1 MKDME
6 LQKRIENAVDT
17 TLASLDPSVRQC
29 DLLIENIKG
38 GRKSVMGKRVPNIMK
53 PRLSIGFVIA
63 IVLMLLMAT
72 ALAAGIIFAKRVPA
86 TEIADQALLK
96 TYGITL
102 QMQSMFIREI
112 AEGEGGTTVVTYEGR
127 ERLAY
132 VLGKYT
138 VIVDGQA
145 VKSICWSHDGEDMSG
160 GLEASAWGKDQLDEI
175 LRIDPE
181 TGEQA
186 QLLTFDP
193 YIDRINQEHGFDY
206 QAYWEENEDEK
217 YVVVLEGEDV
227 QKAKERQAFSAQE
240 FVKIAKEAVGV
251 RYHLTSQQISLMS
264 IDVDENSA
272 YVLLDGTLCYR
283 CWIFVG
289 ELSAEE
295 TEQDGTYTVYLNL
308 ETGVVEDIVFLSMR
322 GGGNG

>member
-1 MKDME
+1 MKDE
-6 LQKRIENAVDT
+6 QIRTQIHQAVDAHAKHLRPDPF
-17 TLASLDPSVRQC
+17 LAQR
-29 DLLIENIKG
+29 
-38 GRKSVMGKRVPNIMK
+38 IMNQERTGETVVK
-53 PRLSIGFVIA
+53 KRLSVSLVLA

-86 TEIADQALLK
+86 TEIADQALLQ
-96 TYGITL
+96 TYGITAR
-102 QMQSMFIREI
+102 MQSLFIRTT
-112 AEGEGGTTVVTYEGR
+112 AEGEDGTTIVTYEGR
-127 ERLAY
+127 EHLAY

-138 VIVDGQA
+138 VIVDGQT
-145 VKSICWSHDGEDMSG
+145 VKSICWSHDGEDTSG

-181 TGEQA
+181 TGKQA
-186 QLLTFDP
+186 QLLTFNP

-206 QAYWEENEDEK
+206 QAYWEENENEK
-217 YVVVLEGEDV
+217 YVVVLEGEDIE
-227 QKAKERQAFSAQE
+227 KAKERQAFSAHD
-240 FVKIAKEAVGV
+240 FVQIAKEAVGV

-289 ELSAEE
+289 ELSDLEA
-295 TEQDGTYTVYLNL
+295 EQDGTYTVYVNL
-308 ETGVVEDIVFLSMR
+308 ETGVVEDIVFLSEH

>member
-17 TLASLDPSVRQC
+17 TLASLDPSAREC

-38 GRKSVMGKRVPNIMK
+38 GKKSVMGKKVSAM
-53 PRLSIGFVIA
+53 LVLA
-63 IVLMLLMAT
+63 IVLMLLTAT

-86 TEIADQALLK
+86 TEIADQALLE
-96 TYGITL
+96 TYGITA
-102 QMQSMFIREI
+102 QMQSLFIRET

-127 ERLAY
+127 GHLAY

-138 VIVDGQA
+138 VIVDGQT
-145 VKSICWSHDGEDMSG
+145 VKSICWSHDGEDTSG

-181 TGEQA
+181 TGKQA

-193 YIDRINQEHGFDY
+193 YIDRINREHGFDY

-217 YVVVLEGEDV
+217 YEVVLEGEDIE
-227 QKAKERQAFSAQE
+227 KAKERQAFSAHD
-240 FVKIAKEAVGV
+240 FVQIAKEAVGV

-264 IDVDENSA
+264 IDTDENSA

-283 CWIFVG
+283 CWIIVG
-289 ELSAEE
+289 ELSTEE
-295 TEQDGTYTVYLNL
+295 TEQDGAYTVYLNL
-308 ETGVVEDIVFLSMR
+308 ETGAVEDIQFLSER

>member
-1 MKDME
+1 MKDNRLGQRIQHSLNAE
-6 LQKRIENAVDT
+6 LSGLNTTSWQRNQFFENAT
-17 TLASLDPSVRQC
+17 
-29 DLLIENIKG
+29 G
-38 GRKSVMGKRVPNIMK
+38 GNKVKRK
-53 PRLSIGFVIA
+53 LTYSIVLA
-63 IVLMLLMAT
+63 IVLLLIAAT
-72 ALAAGIIFAKRVPA
+72 ALAAVAGIIFAKRVSA

-96 TYGITL
+96 TYGITA
-102 QMQSMFIREI
+102 QMQSLFIRET

-127 ERLAY
+127 GHLAY

-138 VIVDGQA
+138 VIVDGQT
-145 VKSICWSHDGEDMSG
+145 VKSICWSHDGEDTSG

-181 TGEQA
+181 TGKQA

-193 YIDRINQEHGFDY
+193 YIDRINREHGFDY

-217 YVVVLEGEDV
+217 YEVVLEGEDIE
-227 QKAKERQAFSAQE
+227 KAKERQAFSAHD
-240 FVKIAKEAVGV
+240 FVQIAKEAVGV

-264 IDVDENSA
+264 IDVDDNSA

-283 CWIFVG
+283 CWIIVG
-289 ELSAEE
+289 ELSSEE

-308 ETGVVEDIVFLSMR
+308 ETGVVEDIQFLSEH

>member
-1 MKDME
+1 MSEKMDR
-6 LQKRIENAVDT
+6 KAFHTAIDT
-17 TLASLDPSVRQC
+17 TLSGLQ
-29 DLLIENIKG
+29 ENPFLYQRVIAQES
-38 GRKSVMGKRVPNIMK
+38 RKDGIIVKK
-53 PRLSIGFVIA
+53 RLSVGLVMA
-63 IVLMLLMAT
+63 IVLMLITVT
-72 ALAAGIIFAKRVPA
+72 ALAAGIIFTKRVPA

-96 TYGITL
+96 TYGITA
-102 QMQSMFIREI
+102 QMQSLFIREA
-112 AEGEGGTTVVTYEGR
+112 AEGERGTTVVTYEGR
-127 ERLAY
+127 EHLAY

-138 VIVDGQA
+138 VIVDGQN
-145 VKSICWSHDGEDMSG
+145 VKNICWSHDGEDTSG

-181 TGEQA
+181 TGKQA
-186 QLLTFDP
+186 QLLTFNP

-217 YVVVLEGEDV
+217 YVVVLEGEDIE
-227 QKAKERQAFSAQE
+227 KAKERQAFSAHD
-240 FVKIAKEAVGV
+240 FVQIAKEAVGV
-251 RYHLTSQQISLMS
+251 RYHLTPQQISLMS

-289 ELSAEE
+289 ELSDEE

-308 ETGVVEDIVFLSMR
+308 ETGVVEDIQFLSAH

>member
-1 MKDME
+1 MSD
-6 LQKRIENAVDT
+6 QRDKRFVQESIDSG
-17 TLASLDPSVRQC
+17 L
-29 DLLIENIKG
+29 
-38 GRKSVMGKRVPNIMK
+38 SVMQGDPWLAQRIMNQERTGETVVK
-53 PRLSIGFVIA
+53 KRLSVGLVLA

-86 TEIADQALLK
+86 TEIADQALLQ
-96 TYGITL
+96 TYGITAR
-102 QMQSMFIREI
+102 MQSLFIRTT
-112 AEGEGGTTVVTYEGR
+112 AEGEDGTTIVTYEGR
-127 ERLAY
+127 EHLAY

-138 VIVDGQA
+138 VIVDGQT
-145 VKSICWSHDGEDMSG
+145 VKSICWSHDGEDTSG

-181 TGEQA
+181 TGKQA

-193 YIDRINQEHGFDY
+193 YIDRINREHGFDY

-217 YVVVLEGEDV
+217 YEVVLEGEDIE
-227 QKAKERQAFSAQE
+227 KAKERQAFSAHD
-240 FVKIAKEAVGV
+240 FVQIAKEAVGV

-264 IDVDENSA
+264 IDTDENSA

-283 CWIFVG
+283 CWIIVG
-289 ELSAEE
+289 ELSTEE
-295 TEQDGTYTVYLNL
+295 TEQDGAYTVYLNL
-308 ETGVVEDIVFLSMR
+308 ETGAVEDIQFLSER

>member
-1 MKDME
+1 MRE
-6 LQKRIENAVDT
+6 AEEREIFQNAVDRRLSGLQENPF
-17 TLASLDPSVRQC
+17 LAQRIMNAEKGEIKVKKKLTMSMVLVIIL
-29 DLLIENIKG
+29 LLIA
-38 GRKSVMGKRVPNIMK
+38 V
-53 PRLSIGFVIA
+53 
-63 IVLMLLMAT
+63 T

-96 TYGITL
+96 TYGITA
-102 QMQSMFIREI
+102 QMQSLFIRET

-127 ERLAY
+127 EHLAY

-138 VIVDGQA
+138 VIVDGQT
-145 VKSICWSHDGEDMSG
+145 VKNICWSHDGEDTSG

-186 QLLTFDP
+186 QLRTFDP
-193 YIDRINQEHGFDY
+193 YIERINREHGFDY

-217 YVVVLEGEDV
+217 YEVVLEGEDIE
-227 QKAKERQAFSAQE
+227 KAKERQAFSAHD
-240 FVKIAKEAVGV
+240 FVQIAKEAVGV
-251 RYHLTSQQISLMS
+251 RYHLTSQQISMMS

-283 CWIFVG
+283 CWIIVG
-289 ELSAEE
+289 ELSTEE
-295 TEQDGTYTVYLNL
+295 TEQDGAYTVYLNL
-308 ETGVVEDIVFLSMR
+308 ETGAVEDIQFLSAR

>member
-17 TLASLDPSVRQC
+17 TLASLNPSAREC

-38 GRKSVMGKRVPNIMK
+38 GKKSVMGKKVSAM
-53 PRLSIGFVIA
+53 LVLA
-63 IVLMLLMAT
+63 IVLMLLTAT

-96 TYGITL
+96 TYGITA
-102 QMQSMFIREI
+102 QMQAMFMRKI
-112 AEGEGGTTVVTYEGR
+112 AEGEGGTIVVTYEGR
-127 ERLAY
+127 EHLAY

-138 VIVDGQA
+138 VIVDGQT
-145 VKSICWSHDGEDMSG
+145 VKNICWSHDGEDTSG

-181 TGEQA
+181 TGKQA
-186 QLLTFDP
+186 ELRTFDP
-193 YIDRINQEHGFDY
+193 YIERINREHGFDY
-206 QAYWEENEDEK
+206 QAYWEENGDKK
-217 YVVVLEGEDV
+217 YEVVLDKEGI
-227 QKAKERQAFSAQE
+227 QKAKERQAFSAHD
-240 FVKIAKEAVGV
+240 FVQIAKEAVGV
-251 RYHLTSQQISLMS
+251 RYHLTPQQISLMS

-289 ELSAEE
+289 ELSSEE

-308 ETGVVEDIVFLSMR
+308 ETGVVEDIVFLSKHC
-322 GGGNG
+322 GGNG

>member
-17 TLASLDPSVRQC
+17 TLASLNPSAREC

-38 GRKSVMGKRVPNIMK
+38 GKKSVMGKKVSAM
-53 PRLSIGFVIA
+53 LALA

-86 TEIADQALLK
+86 TGIADQALLK
-96 TYGITL
+96 TYGITA
-102 QMQSMFIREI
+102 QMQAMFMRKI
-112 AEGEGGTTVVTYEGR
+112 AEGEGGTIVVTYEGR
-127 ERLAY
+127 ESLAY

-138 VIVDGQA
+138 VIIDGQT
-145 VKSICWSHDGEDMSG
+145 VKNICWSHDGEETSG

-181 TGEQA
+181 TGKQA
-186 QLLTFDP
+186 QLLTFNP

-206 QAYWEENEDEK
+206 QAYWEENEDEH
-217 YVVVLEGEDV
+217 YIVVLEGEDA
-227 QKAKERQAFSAQE
+227 QKAKERQSFSAHD
-240 FVKIAKEAVGV
+240 FVQIAKEAVGV

-308 ETGVVEDIVFLSMR
+308 ETGVVEDIVFLSEH

>member
-17 TLASLDPSVRQC
+17 TLASLDPSARQC
-29 DLLIENIKG
+29 DRMIENIKEG
-38 GRKSVMGKRVPNIMK
+38 KKSVMGKKVSAM
-53 PRLSIGFVIA
+53 LALA
-63 IVLMLLMAT
+63 IVLMLLTAT

-86 TEIADQALLK
+86 TEIADQALLQ
-96 TYGITL
+96 TYGITA
-102 QMQSMFIREI
+102 QMQAMFMRKI
-112 AEGEGGTTVVTYEGR
+112 AEGEGGTIVVTYEGI
-127 ERLAY
+127 EHMAY

-138 VIVDGQA
+138 VIVDGQT
-145 VKSICWSHDGEDMSG
+145 VKSICWSHDGEDTSG
-160 GLEASAWGKDQLDEI
+160 GLEASAWGKDQLEEI

-186 QLLTFDP
+186 QLYTFDP
-193 YIDRINQEHGFDY
+193 YVDQINREHGFDY

-217 YVVVLEGEDV
+217 YVVVLEGEDIE
-227 QKAKERQAFSAQE
+227 KAKERQAFSAHD
-240 FVKIAKEAVGV
+240 FVQIAKEAVGV

-289 ELSAEE
+289 ELSDEE

-308 ETGVVEDIVFLSMR
+308 ETGVVEDILFLSEH

>member
-1 MKDME
+1 MREKMDR
-6 LQKRIENAVDT
+6 KSFHTAIDT
-17 TLASLDPSVRQC
+17 TLSGLQENPFLYQRVMAQAGGKEHIVVKKILSVA
-29 DLLIENIKG
+29 L
-38 GRKSVMGKRVPNIMK
+38 
-53 PRLSIGFVIA
+53 VIV
-63 IVLMLLMAT
+63 IVLMLLTAT

-96 TYGITL
+96 TYGITA
-102 QMQSMFIREI
+102 QMQAMFTRKT
-112 AEGEGGTTVVTYEGR
+112 AEGEGGTTVVTYEGIGH
-127 ERLAY
+127 LAY

-138 VIVDGQA
+138 VIVDGQT
-145 VKSICWSHDGEDMSG
+145 VKSICWSRDGEDTSG
-160 GLEASAWGKDQLDEI
+160 GLEASAWGKDQLEEI

-181 TGEQA
+181 TGKQA

-193 YIDRINQEHGFDY
+193 YIERINREHGFNY
-206 QAYWEENEDEK
+206 EAYWEEKEDEN
-217 YVVVLEGEDV
+217 YIVVLDKEDI
-227 QKAKERQAFSAQE
+227 QKAKERQAFSAHD
-240 FVKIAKEAVGV
+240 FVQIAKEAVGV

-289 ELSAEE
+289 ELSSEE

-308 ETGVVEDIVFLSMR
+308 ETGVVEDILFLSKHC
-322 GGGNG
+322 GGNG

>member
-17 TLASLDPSVRQC
+17 TLASLNPSAREC

-38 GRKSVMGKRVPNIMK
+38 GKKSVMGKKVSAM
-53 PRLSIGFVIA
+53 LVLA
-63 IVLMLLMAT
+63 IVLMLLTAT

-96 TYGITL
+96 TYGITA
-102 QMQSMFIREI
+102 QMQAMFMRKI
-112 AEGEGGTTVVTYEGR
+112 AEGEGGTIVVTYEGR
-127 ERLAY
+127 EHLA
-132 VLGKYT
+132 
-138 VIVDGQA
+138 
-145 VKSICWSHDGEDMSG
+145 
-160 GLEASAWGKDQLDEI
+160 ASAWGKDQLDEI

-181 TGEQA
+181 TGKQA
-186 QLLTFDP
+186 ELRTFDP
-193 YIDRINQEHGFDY
+193 YIERINREHGFDY
-206 QAYWEENEDEK
+206 EVYWEENGDKK
-217 YVVVLEGEDV
+217 YEVVLDKEGI
-227 QKAKERQAFSAQE
+227 QKAKERQAFSAHD
-240 FVKIAKEAVGV
+240 FVQIAKEAVGV
-251 RYHLTSQQISLMS
+251 RYHLTPQQISLMS

-289 ELSAEE
+289 ELSSEE

-308 ETGVVEDIVFLSMR
+308 ETGVVEDIVFLSEH

>member
-1 MKDME
+1 MKDNRLEQRIQHSLNAE
-6 LQKRIENAVDT
+6 LSGLNTTSWQRNQFFESATGGNKVKRKLT
-17 TLASLDPSVRQC
+17 YSLV
-29 DLLIENIKG
+29 L
-38 GRKSVMGKRVPNIMK
+38 
-53 PRLSIGFVIA
+53 A
-63 IVLMLLMAT
+63 IVLLLIAAT
-72 ALAAGIIFAKRVPA
+72 ALAAVAGIIFAKRVPA

-96 TYGITL
+96 TYGITA
-102 QMQSMFIREI
+102 QMQSQFIRET

-127 ERLAY
+127 GHLAY

-138 VIVDGQA
+138 VIVDGQT
-145 VKSICWSHDGEDMSG
+145 VKNIFWSHDGEDMSG

-181 TGEQA
+181 TGKQA
-186 QLLTFDP
+186 QLYTFNP
-193 YIDRINQEHGFDY
+193 YIERINREHGFDY
-206 QAYWEENEDEK
+206 QAYWEKNENE

-227 QKAKERQAFSAQE
+227 QKAKERQAFSTHE
-240 FVKIAKEAVGV
+240 FVQIAKEAVGV

-283 CWIFVG
+283 CWIIVG
-289 ELSAEE
+289 ELSTEE
-295 TEQDGTYTVYLNL
+295 TEQDGAYTVYLNL
-308 ETGVVEDIVFLSMR
+308 ETGVVEDIQFLSEH